1 MARKYEDFFMY
12 DAAQQNAHCMACLK
26 NIKRKDYNSTG
37 MKRHLERVH
46 PQLAALVETDNAN
59 YEVERIT
66 GKNIVGNVILYC
78 VKWAGW
84 GAEYS
89 TWEPL
94 TRLWGAAEAV
104 VEYEAGIAGA

>member
-1 MARKYEDFFMY
+1 MVE
-12 DAAQQNAHCMACLK
+12 C
-26 NIKRKDYNSTG
+26 
-37 MKRHLERVH
+37 
-46 PQLAALVETDNAN
+46 ALQ
-59 YEVERIT
+59 VERIT

-89 TWEPL
+89 TYVKVIAKFVKAKFRWEPL